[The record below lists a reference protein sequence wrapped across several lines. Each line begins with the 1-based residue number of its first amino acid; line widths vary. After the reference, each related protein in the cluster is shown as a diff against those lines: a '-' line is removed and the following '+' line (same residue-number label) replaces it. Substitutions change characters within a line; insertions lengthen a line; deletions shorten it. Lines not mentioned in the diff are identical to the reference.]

1 MDPAE
6 LLSAYD
12 SQLREEAEVV
22 RATAVE
28 RHGPLMWAQFDDGG
42 FVTYR
47 SLDGIEGAALDAL
60 IDTTMVH
67 FRDETDVG
75 TVEWKTRG
83 HDQPADLG
91 ERLQA
96 GGFAAQ
102 EVETVM
108 VGQAASLVVPV
119 EVPPEVAI
127 RRAGDGTDL
136 LADVIRVSAMQ
147 EAVFGRD
154 SGRESV
160 RVADQLAT
168 HPERYQM
175 WFAEVGEQV
184 VGAGTLDIV
193 RGTEFA
199 GLWGGGVLAPWRGR
213 GIYRALVSVRARA
226 ALELGSRFVHS
237 DCTTMSRPI
246 LERSG
251 LVEVTTTTPYEWRR
265 AG

>member
-1 MDPAE
+1 MEPAE

-22 RATAVE
+22 RATAIE

-47 SLDGIEGAALDAL
+47 SLGGIEGAALDAL
-60 IDTTMVH
+60 IDTTRGH

-83 HDQPADLG
+83 YDQPADLG

-108 VGQAASLVVPV
+108 VGEAASLAVAV
-119 EVPPEVAI
+119 EVPPDLAI
-127 RRAGDGTDL
+127 RRAGDGSDL

-147 EAVFGRD
+147 KAVFGRD
-154 SGRESV
+154 SGRDHE
-160 RVADQLAT
+160 RVAGQLAT
-168 HPERYQM
+168 DPEHYQM

-193 RGTEFA
+193 RRTEFA
-199 GLWGGGVLAPWRGR
+199 GLWGGGVVARWWGR

-226 ALELGSRFVHS
+226 ALELGSRFMHS
-237 DCTTMSRPI
+237 DCTAMSRPI

-251 LVEVTTTTPYEWRR
+251 LVAVTTTTPYEWRR
-265 AG
+265 EG

>member
-1 MDPAE
+1 VDPAE

-12 SQLREEAEVV
+12 AQLREEAEVT

-28 RHGPLMWAQFDDGG
+28 RHGPLVWALFDDGG

-47 SLDGIEGAALDAL
+47 SLDGIEGVALDAL

-67 FRDETDVG
+67 FRDGTDVG

-91 ERLQA
+91 QRLQA
-96 GGFAAQ
+96 YGFAAQ
-102 EVETVM
+102 QVETVM
-108 VGQAASLVVPV
+108 VGEAAPLVVPV
-119 EVPPEVAI
+119 AIPAEVAI

-147 EAVFGRD
+147 RAVLGRD
-154 SGRESV
+154 SGTDPE
-160 RVADQLAT
+160 RVTDQLSRD
-168 HPERYQM
+168 PEHYQM

-199 GLWGGGVLAPWRGR
+199 GLWGGGVVAQWRGR

-226 ALELGSRFVHS
+226 ALELGVRLMHS
-237 DCTTMSRPI
+237 DCTTMSQPI

-251 LVEVTTTTPYEWRR
+251 LVAVTTTTPYEWRR